1 MIEPPEVSHA
11 LSAALRQRLAL
22 IADRAFYQRDPS
34 AHLAELQ
41 AVSEKITALAA
52 QLPPPVDPQLA
63 HYFQRGSFDKALAF
77 LEASSAA

>member
-1 MIEPPEVSHA
+1 MTASPDTAQA
-11 LSAALRQRLAL
+11 LAAALKKRLAL
-22 IADRAFYQRDPS
+22 VADRAFYQRDPV

-41 AVSEKITALAA
+41 AVSGKITALAA

-77 LEASSAA
+77 LEAGHAG